1 MFEDAIVQNSEVGSR
16 VHRLHS
22 CSRIFTFSASPK
34 GYTGKADESD
44 EDAVGVESG
53 LMGGSHRSK
62 GNPRGLSRRNN
73 GHLDVGPARSLFLM
87 HSLLLTRAVIRVDA
101 QISKWLPG
109 AGANPGH
116 PRPSQGPSSKF

>member
-1 MFEDAIVQNSEVGSR
+1 MSEDAMVQNSEVGSR

-53 LMGGSHRSK
+53 LMGGYRSK

-73 GHLDVGPARSLFLM
+73 GHLVVGPPRSPF
-87 HSLLLTRAVIRVDA
+87 SDAFVIV
-101 QISKWLPG
+101 
-109 AGANPGH
+109 N
-116 PRPSQGPSSKF
+116 PSSGQS